1 MIFLF
6 RTPAVVTLW
15 GKLADAFGADKL
27 QRWSAQE
34 PIIVLFV
41 GMSVYEFNVSTYR
54 HLISILHNLDKK
66 LKLPVIF
73 FVQETWPSSPVN
85 SMVHKSNYF

>member
-1 MIFLF
+1 MIYLS
-6 RTPAVVTLW
+6 RMPAVVMFW
-15 GKLADAFGADKL
+15 GKLADALDADKL

-41 GMSVYEFNVSTYR
+41 GMPVHEFNVSTYR

-66 LKLPVIF
+66 LKLPVKF
-73 FVQETWPSSPVN
+73 FVQETWPSSPVWQLDGT
-85 SMVHKSNYF
+85 